1 MKLSKENYYSQEA
14 NREYMSHSQYES
26 FLKCPAATM
35 AELNG
40 ERVEP
45 ANDNLLVGSFLHS
58 WSDHTIEQFKEEHEE
73 MFSTRGAT
81 KGQLKA
87 NFQFVNEM
95 IATLENDPFCMFVL
109 EGQKEVIMTAE
120 MFGVPWKIRMDVY
133 NPDKRRI
140 IDLKT
145 TRSINDLVWS
155 EERWAK
161 VSFLEAYHYASQM
174 AIYAEIERL
183 ASGGTQWAEPLI
195 VAVSKEN
202 PPDKAIISLNDSKM
216 IQRELDLIEGN
227 MPWILDIKSGKKE
240 PTRCER
246 CEYCRSTKK
255 LNKVMFY
262 TDIGQA

>member
-1 MKLSKENYYSQEA
+1 
-14 NREYMSHSQYES
+14 MSHSQYES

-40 ERVEP
+40 EWVEP
-45 ANDNLLVGSFLHS
+45 ANDNLLAGSFLHS
-58 WSDHTIEQFKEEHEE
+58 WNDGTIEQFKEEHEE
-73 MFSTRGAT
+73 MFSTRGPS

-120 MFGVPWKIRMDVY
+120 MFGAPWKIRMDVY
-133 NPDKRRI
+133 NPDKHRI
-140 IDLKT
+140 VDLKT

-161 VSFLEAYHYASQM
+161 VSFIEAYHYTSQM
-174 AIYAEIERL
+174 AIYAEIERF
-183 ASGGTQWAEPLI
+183 ASGGANWTEPLI

-202 PPDKAIISLNDSKM
+202 PPDKAIISLNDPKM
-216 IQRELDLIEGN
+216 IERELDLIEGN

-255 LNKVMFY
+255 LDKVMFY